1 MVQHG
6 HGVHKLKG
14 MHCRGG
20 GERGLCCAKIMK
32 HDLCCKVEHETVKRI
47 FTKGGKASL
56 NCKVL

>member
-6 HGVHKLKG
+6 HVVHKLKG
-14 MHCRGG
+14 MHCRWGG
-20 GERGLCCAKIMK
+20 GEGALLCNVK